1 MNLPAA
7 ILFGAVEGLTEFLPV
22 SSTGHLTIIERLL
35 GYQLDAADV
44 TAFTAIIQTG
54 AVLATLIYLRDEF
67 RRIVFAIIRGMFRSG
82 WRADP
87 DWRFGWAVVLGSIP
101 IGIVGL
107 LFQDAIETTLRSLW
121 FVAAALILWSLP
133 MLYADRTATQKLGE
147 SEITWRDTLIIGL
160 AQCLAL
166 VPGVSRSGATMTA
179 GLLRGFDRVAVTR
192 LSFML
197 SVPALTAA
205 GILQAYTAA
214 DDISTGVGWP
224 ATIVATVVSFVVAY
238 FSVAWLL
245 RFVARHTFMVF
256 IVYRIGL
263 GLLLLVLLGLRAG
276 LGDLTVAAGGDVQ
289 VDLAHL
295 RELRAADRRR
305 SRRWS
310 PPPRPRRARR
320 PCPAGP
326 RPAAPPG
333 RAAWSARRR
342 TRSTSGWSA
351 SSRRMPSRTGAG
363 AASPMSIS
371 LVSRPSR

>member
-1 MNLPAA
+1 MNLLSA

-22 SSTGHLTIIERLL
+22 SSTGHLTILELLL
-35 GYQLDAADV
+35 GYQVDATDV

-54 AVLATLIYLRDEF
+54 AVLATLIFLRDEF
-67 RRIVFAIIRGMFRSG
+67 RRIVFAIIRGLFRSG

-87 DWRFGWAVVLGSIP
+87 DWKFGWAVVLGSIP

-107 LFQDAIETTLRSLW
+107 LFQHQIETTLRSLW
-121 FVAAALILWSLP
+121 FVATALIVWSGP
-133 MLYADRTATQKLGE
+133 MFYADRTATQKRGE
-147 SEITWRDTLIIGL
+147 SEITWRDTLIVGL

-224 ATIVATVVSFVVAY
+224 ATIVATAVSFVVAY

-245 RFVARHTFMVF
+245 RFVARHTFMLF
-256 IVYRIGL
+256 IVYRVAL
-263 GLLLLVLLGLRAG
+263 GAVLLAL
-276 LGDLTVAAGGDVQ
+276 
-289 VDLAHL
+289 LA
-295 RELRAADRRR
+295 
-305 SRRWS
+305 S
-310 PPPRPRRARR
+310 
-320 PCPAGP
+320 GVV
-326 RPAAPPG
+326 
-333 RAAWSARRR
+333 SA
-342 TRSTSGWSA
+342 T
-351 SSRRMPSRTGAG
+351 
-363 AASPMSIS
+363 
-371 LVSRPSR
+371 